1 MSENIYDTSTD
12 QQEQSPRQATG
23 DVSSQVVQPAHAS
36 QNANAPEQ
44 PAQPS
49 GDATATPAQPEN
61 GTAAQPAAQPAAT
74 PHQPA
79 QAASN
84 AAAEPAQQAQP
95 AGGAYQTPPQPQAAY
110 PAGAAAPAQPKRKV
124 WPWVLLACLLAFLI
138 GLGGCAGCTAIGM
151 LLGTEPVSRDN
162 SLHQYDYD
170 DLPYSYDSSTSS
182 SDTYGGFTL
191 DDIRNAAG
199 SLTNDIDEGKAASGA
214 YVVGKDIDAGYY
226 FLQGMTSQESNFYV
240 FTPEG
245 SGTYSLK
252 ASIVYV
258 GHYFYNLEEGQVIVF
273 MPAGND
279 LRMIPSGQADFNP
292 SAPYTSGL
300 YRVGEDIPAGTYT
313 VAVSDDAP
321 RSTTQEYAAYVM
333 KDLEFSDDSILDT
346 KYLLKGSK
354 QTVTVEE
361 GQLLELYGCTATPA
375 N

>member
-1 MSENIYDTSTD
+1 MSENINDTSTD

-199 SLTNDIDEGKAASGA
+199 NLTNDIDEGKAASGA

>member
-1 MSENIYDTSTD
+1 MSENINDTSTD
-12 QQEQSPRQATG
+12 QQEQSPDQATG

-49 GDATATPAQPEN
+49 GDATTTPAQPTN

-95 AGGAYQTPPQPQAAY
+95 ADGAYQTPPQPQAAY
-110 PAGAAAPAQPKRKV
+110 PTGAAAPAQPKRKV
-124 WPWVLLACLLAFLI
+124 WPWVLVACLLAFLI

-279 LRMIPSGQADFNP
+279 LRMIPSDQADFNP

-313 VAVSDDAP
+313 VAVSDDTP